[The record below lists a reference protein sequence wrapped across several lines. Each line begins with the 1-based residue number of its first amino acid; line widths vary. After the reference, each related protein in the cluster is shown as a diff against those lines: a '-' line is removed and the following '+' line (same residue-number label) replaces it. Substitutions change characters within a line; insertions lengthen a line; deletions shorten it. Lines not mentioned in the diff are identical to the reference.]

1 MELTLEL
8 RRTSRLAARANY
20 TLSDARGTGSA
31 PRSSQQ
37 AVTDEASARFPE
49 FISPL
54 TFNQTHKGSVMLDY
68 RFAKGDGGA
77 VFEGMGLNLLLTF
90 NSGHNYTKVE
100 EPHNLGQA
108 SPWTIGVRAL
118 QDSRSRVPVEPIN
131 SSTTPWVFNVDM
143 TFNKV
148 FFFDFFNLEVYARVL
163 NLFNTKS
170 ILNVFPSTGTPYDD
184 GWLKNSL
191 ATQYLQIP
199 GYEQFYRAVNLDNR
213 WAYARVNGVAGG
225 GLGQQAG
232 NDLFGA
238 PREIRL
244 GFKLEY

>member
-1 MELTLEL
+1 
-8 RRTSRLAARANY
+8 
-20 TLSDARGTGSA
+20 LSDAQGTGST

-37 AVTDEASARFPE
+37 AVTDEATARFPE
-49 FISPL
+49 FINPL
-54 TFNQTHKGSVMLDY
+54 NFNETHKGTVMLDY
-68 RFAKGDGGA
+68 RFARGEGGSA
-77 VFEGMGLNLLLTF
+77 LEGMGLNLLLNF
-90 NSGHNYTKVE
+90 NSGHNYTKIE

-131 SSTTPWVFNVDM
+131 SSTTPWVFNVDL
-143 TFNKV
+143 TLNKV
-148 FFFDFFNLEVYARVL
+148 FYFDLFNVELYARVL
-163 NLFNTKS
+163 NLFNAKNV
-170 ILNVFPSTGTPYDD
+170 LNVFPTTGTATDD

-191 ATQYLQIP
+191 AAQYLQIP
-199 GYEQFYRAVNLDNR
+199 GYEDFYRAVNLQNR
-213 WAYARVNGVAGG
+213 WAYDRVNGVAAG

-244 GFKLEY
+244 GMKLEY